1 MFKIEDRIKELNDN
15 IVLTAYELVIPV
27 YFSDGFA
34 VKEWFSRT
42 KARLIKRDDNSS
54 RFVYFVLNNRR
65 KIAFELKKQEMLRF
79 VLYGKFPTSNDKKA
93 RFYDGSLMGNWF
105 RKNRDKLIEL
115 SIKGD
120 EEASL
125 LLKIYNKPKR
135 KSIKYRKYLTF
146 DEKVLELYKLLIAN
160 DDVFDRK
167 SKYKF
172 SDGVD
177 VKFWVSKVKDRF
189 LALDTSES
197 KYILERIPN
206 FLSFE
211 NKLKEFLIYIS
222 ENRKFPSTEDF
233 SDGVR
238 MNNWF
243 YNNRERIYLL
253 SENDEV
259 ARLIVDVILSF
270 KPNYFAYLDDKDKG
284 GVKYGNK

>member
-1 MFKIEDRIKELNDN
+1 MQTDDKIEELANE
-15 IVLTAYELVIPV
+15 IVFTDYELFIPTN
-27 YFSDGFA
+27 FSDGVL
-34 VKEWFSRT
+34 VKDWFSHIKMKLSKRT
-42 KARLIKRDDNSS
+42 DKSAK
-54 RFVYFVLNNRR
+54 FVFFVLNNRR

-105 RKNRDKLIEL
+105 RKNKDKLIEL
-115 SIKGD
+115 STKKD

-125 LLKIYNKPKR
+125 LLKIYNKQKR
-135 KSIKYRKYLTF
+135 KSIKYRRYLTF
-146 DEKVLELYKLLIAN
+146 DEKVTELYKLLIAN

-211 NKLKEFLIYIS
+211 NKLKEFLIYIN

-253 SENDEV
+253 SETDEV
-259 ARLIVDVILSF
+259 ARLTVDVILSF

>member
-1 MFKIEDRIKELNDN
+1 MQTDDKIEELANE
-15 IVLTAYELVIPV
+15 IVFTDYELFIPTN
-27 YFSDGFA
+27 FSDGVL
-34 VKEWFSRT
+34 VKDWFSHIKMKLSKRT
-42 KARLIKRDDNSS
+42 DKSAK
-54 RFVYFVLNNRR
+54 FVFFVLNNRR

-105 RKNRDKLIEL
+105 RKNKDKLIEL
-115 SIKGD
+115 STKKD

-125 LLKIYNKPKR
+125 LLKIYNNQKR
-135 KSIKYRKYLTF
+135 KSIKYRRYLTF
-146 DEKVLELYKLLIAN
+146 DEKVTELYKLLIAN

-172 SDGVD
+172 IDGVD
-177 VKFWVSKVKDRF
+177 VKFWVSKVKDKL
-189 LALDTSES
+189 LALNTSEF
-197 KYILERIPN
+197 KYILERIPH

-243 YNNRERIYLL
+243 YNNRERIYLS

-259 ARLIVDVILSF
+259 ARLTVDVILSF
-270 KPNYFAYLDDKDKG
+270 KPNYFDYLDDKDKG

>member
-1 MFKIEDRIKELNDN
+1 MQTDDKIEELANE
-15 IVLTAYELVIPV
+15 IVFTDYELFIPTN
-27 YFSDGFA
+27 FSDGVL
-34 VKEWFSRT
+34 VKDWFSHIKMKLSKRT
-42 KARLIKRDDNSS
+42 DKSAK
-54 RFVYFVLNNRR
+54 FVFFVLNNRR

-105 RKNRDKLIEL
+105 RKNKDKLIEL
-115 SIKGD
+115 STKKD

-125 LLKIYNKPKR
+125 LLKIYNNQKR

-146 DEKVLELYKLLIAN
+146 DEKVTELYKLLIAN

-177 VKFWVSKVKDRF
+177 VKFWVSKVKDRL

-253 SENDEV
+253 SETDEV
-259 ARLIVDVILSF
+259 ARLTVDVILSF

>member
-1 MFKIEDRIKELNDN
+1 MQTDDKIEELANE
-15 IVLTAYELVIPV
+15 IVFTDYELFIPTN
-27 YFSDGFA
+27 FSDGVL
-34 VKEWFSRT
+34 VKDWFSHIKMKLSKRT
-42 KARLIKRDDNSS
+42 DKSAK
-54 RFVYFVLNNRR
+54 FVFFVLNNRR

-105 RKNRDKLIEL
+105 RKNKDKLIEL
-115 SIKGD
+115 STKKD

-125 LLKIYNKPKR
+125 LLKIYNNQKR
-135 KSIKYRKYLTF
+135 KSIKYRRYLTF
-146 DEKVLELYKLLIAN
+146 DEKVTELYKLLIAN

-177 VKFWVSKVKDRF
+177 VKFWVSKVKDRL

-211 NKLKEFLIYIS
+211 NKLKEFLIYIN

-259 ARLIVDVILSF
+259 ARLTVDVILSF

>member
-1 MFKIEDRIKELNDN
+1 MQTDDKIEELANE
-15 IVLTAYELVIPV
+15 IVFTDYEMFIPTN
-27 YFSDGFA
+27 FSDGVL
-34 VKEWFSRT
+34 VKDWFSHIKMKLSKRT
-42 KARLIKRDDNSS
+42 DKSAK
-54 RFVYFVLNNRR
+54 FVFFVLNNRR

-105 RKNRDKLIEL
+105 RKNKDKLIEL
-115 SIKGD
+115 STKKD

-125 LLKIYNKPKR
+125 LLKIYNNQKR
-135 KSIKYRKYLTF
+135 KSIKYRRYLTF
-146 DEKVLELYKLLIAN
+146 DEKVTELYKLLIAN

-177 VKFWVSKVKDRF
+177 VKFWVSKVKDRL
-189 LALDTSES
+189 LALDASES

-211 NKLKEFLIYIS
+211 NKLKDFLIYIN

-253 SENDEV
+253 SETDEV
-259 ARLIVDVILSF
+259 ARLTVDVILSF

>member
-1 MFKIEDRIKELNDN
+1 MQTDDKIEELANE
-15 IVLTAYELVIPV
+15 IVFTDYELFIPTN
-27 YFSDGFA
+27 FSDGVL
-34 VKEWFSRT
+34 VKDWFSHIKMKLSKRT
-42 KARLIKRDDNSS
+42 DKSAK
-54 RFVYFVLNNRR
+54 FVYFVLNNRR

-105 RKNRDKLIEL
+105 RKNKDKLIEL
-115 SIKGD
+115 STKKD

-125 LLKIYNKPKR
+125 LLKIYNNQKR
-135 KSIKYRKYLTF
+135 KSIKYRRYLTF
-146 DEKVLELYKLLIAN
+146 DEKVTELYKLLIAN

-177 VKFWVSKVKDRF
+177 VKFWVSKVKDRL

-211 NKLKEFLIYIS
+211 NKLKEFLIYIN

-233 SDGVR
+233 SDGLR

-253 SENDEV
+253 SETDEV
-259 ARLIVDVILSF
+259 ARLTVDVILSF

>member
-1 MFKIEDRIKELNDN
+1 MQTDDKIEELANE
-15 IVLTAYELVIPV
+15 IVFTDYELFIPTN
-27 YFSDGFA
+27 FSDGVL
-34 VKEWFSRT
+34 VKDWFSHIKMKLSKRT
-42 KARLIKRDDNSS
+42 DKSAK
-54 RFVYFVLNNRR
+54 FVFFVLNNRR

-105 RKNRDKLIEL
+105 RKNKDKLIEL
-115 SIKGD
+115 STKKD

-125 LLKIYNKPKR
+125 LLKIYNNQKR
-135 KSIKYRKYLTF
+135 KSIKYRRYLTF
-146 DEKVLELYKLLIAN
+146 DEKVTELYKLLIAN

-177 VKFWVSKVKDRF
+177 VKFWVSKVKDRL

-211 NKLKEFLIYIS
+211 NKLKEFLIYIN

-259 ARLIVDVILSF
+259 ARLTVDVILSF
-270 KPNYFAYLDDKDKG
+270 KPNYFDYLDDKDKG

>member
-1 MFKIEDRIKELNDN
+1 MQTDDKIEELANE
-15 IVLTAYELVIPV
+15 IVFTDYELFIPTN
-27 YFSDGFA
+27 FSDGVL
-34 VKEWFSRT
+34 VKDWFSHIKMKLSKRT
-42 KARLIKRDDNSS
+42 DKSAK
-54 RFVYFVLNNRR
+54 FVFFVLNNRR

-105 RKNRDKLIEL
+105 RKNKDKLIEL

-177 VKFWVSKVKDRF
+177 VKFWVSKVKDRL

-253 SENDEV
+253 SETDEV
-259 ARLIVDVILSF
+259 ARLTVDVILSF

>member
-1 MFKIEDRIKELNDN
+1 MQTDDKIEELANE
-15 IVLTAYELVIPV
+15 IVFTDYELFIPTN
-27 YFSDGFA
+27 FSDGVL
-34 VKEWFSRT
+34 VKDWFSHIKMKLSKRT
-42 KARLIKRDDNSS
+42 DKSAK
-54 RFVYFVLNNRR
+54 FVFFVLNNRR

-105 RKNRDKLIEL
+105 RKNKDKLIEL
-115 SIKGD
+115 STKKD

-125 LLKIYNKPKR
+125 LLKIYNNQKR
-135 KSIKYRKYLTF
+135 KSIKYRRYLTF
-146 DEKVLELYKLLIAN
+146 DEKVTELYKLLIAN

-177 VKFWVSKVKDRF
+177 VKFWVSKVKDKL
-189 LALDTSES
+189 LALNTSEF
-197 KYILERIPN
+197 KYILERIPH

>member
-1 MFKIEDRIKELNDN
+1 MQTDDKIEELANE
-15 IVLTAYELVIPV
+15 IVFTDYELFIPTN
-27 YFSDGFA
+27 FSDGVL
-34 VKEWFSRT
+34 VKDWFSHIKMKLSKRT
-42 KARLIKRDDNSS
+42 DKSAK
-54 RFVYFVLNNRR
+54 FVFFVLNNRR

-105 RKNRDKLIEL
+105 RKNKDKLIEL
-115 SIKGD
+115 STKKD

-125 LLKIYNKPKR
+125 LLKIYNNQKR
-135 KSIKYRKYLTF
+135 KSIKYRRYLTF
-146 DEKVLELYKLLIAN
+146 DEKVTELYKLLIAN

-177 VKFWVSKVKDRF
+177 VKFWVSKVKDRL

-211 NKLKEFLIYIS
+211 NKLKDFFIYIN

-259 ARLIVDVILSF
+259 ARLTVDVILSF
-270 KPNYFAYLDDKDKG
+270 KPNYFDYLDDKDKE

>member
-1 MFKIEDRIKELNDN
+1 MQTDDKIEELANE
-15 IVLTAYELVIPV
+15 IVFTDYELFIPTN
-27 YFSDGFA
+27 FSDGVL
-34 VKEWFSRT
+34 VKDWFSHIKMKLSKRT
-42 KARLIKRDDNSS
+42 DKSAK
-54 RFVYFVLNNRR
+54 FVFFVLNNRR

-105 RKNRDKLIEL
+105 RKNKDKLIEL
-115 SIKGD
+115 STKKD

-125 LLKIYNKPKR
+125 LLKIYNNQKR
-135 KSIKYRKYLTF
+135 KSIKYRRYLTF
-146 DEKVLELYKLLIAN
+146 DEKVTELYKLLIAN

-177 VKFWVSKVKDRF
+177 VKFWVSKVKDKL
-189 LALDTSES
+189 LALNTSES
-197 KYILERIPN
+197 KYILERIPH
-206 FLSFE
+206 FLSFV

>member
-1 MFKIEDRIKELNDN
+1 MQTDDKIEELANE
-15 IVLTAYELVIPV
+15 IVFTDYELFIPTN
-27 YFSDGFA
+27 FSDGVL
-34 VKEWFSRT
+34 VKDWFSHIKMKLSKRT
-42 KARLIKRDDNSS
+42 DKSAK
-54 RFVYFVLNNRR
+54 FVFFVLNNRR

-105 RKNRDKLIEL
+105 RKNKDKLIEL
-115 SIKGD
+115 STKKD

-125 LLKIYNKPKR
+125 LLKIYNNQKR
-135 KSIKYRKYLTF
+135 KSIKYRRYLTF

-160 DDVFDRK
+160 DDVFNRK

-177 VKFWVSKVKDRF
+177 VKFWVSKVKDRL

-211 NKLKEFLIYIS
+211 NKLKEFLIYIN

-253 SENDEV
+253 SETDEV
-259 ARLIVDVILSF
+259 ARLTVDVILSF

>member
-1 MFKIEDRIKELNDN
+1 MQTDDKIEELANE
-15 IVLTAYELVIPV
+15 IVFTDYELFIPTN
-27 YFSDGFA
+27 FSNGVL
-34 VKEWFSRT
+34 VKDWFSHIKMKLSKRT
-42 KARLIKRDDNSS
+42 DKSAK
-54 RFVYFVLNNRR
+54 FVFFVLNNRR

-105 RKNRDKLIEL
+105 RKNKDKLIEL
-115 SIKGD
+115 STRKD

-125 LLKIYNKPKR
+125 LLKIYNNQKR
-135 KSIKYRKYLTF
+135 KSIKYRRYLTF
-146 DEKVLELYKLLIAN
+146 DEKVTELYKLLIAN

-177 VKFWVSKVKDRF
+177 VKFWVSKVKDRL

-253 SENDEV
+253 SETDEV
-259 ARLIVDVILSF
+259 ARLTVDVILSF

>member
-1 MFKIEDRIKELNDN
+1 MQTDDKIEELANE
-15 IVLTAYELVIPV
+15 IVFTDYELFIPTN
-27 YFSDGFA
+27 FSDGVL
-34 VKEWFSRT
+34 VKDWFSHIKMKLSKRT
-42 KARLIKRDDNSS
+42 DKSAK
-54 RFVYFVLNNRR
+54 FVFFVLNNRR

-105 RKNRDKLIEL
+105 RKNKDKLIEL
-115 SIKGD
+115 STKKD

-125 LLKIYNKPKR
+125 LLKIYNNQKR
-135 KSIKYRKYLTF
+135 KSIKYRRYLTF
-146 DEKVLELYKLLIAN
+146 DEKVTELYKLLIAN

-177 VKFWVSKVKDRF
+177 VKFWVSKVKDRL

-211 NKLKEFLIYIS
+211 NKLKDFFIYIN

-253 SENDEV
+253 SETDEV
-259 ARLIVDVILSF
+259 ARLTVDVILSF

>member
-1 MFKIEDRIKELNDN
+1 MQTDDKIEELANE
-15 IVLTAYELVIPV
+15 IVFTDYELFIPTN
-27 YFSDGFA
+27 FSDGVL
-34 VKEWFSRT
+34 VKDWFSHIKMKLSKRT
-42 KARLIKRDDNSS
+42 DKSAK
-54 RFVYFVLNNRR
+54 FVFFVLNNRR

-105 RKNRDKLIEL
+105 RKNKDKLIEL
-115 SIKGD
+115 STKKD

-125 LLKIYNKPKR
+125 LLKIYNNQKR
-135 KSIKYRKYLTF
+135 KSIKYRRYLTF
-146 DEKVLELYKLLIAN
+146 DEKVTELYKLLIAN

-177 VKFWVSKVKDRF
+177 VKFWVSKVKDRL

-211 NKLKEFLIYIS
+211 NKLKEFLIYIN

-253 SENDEV
+253 SETDEV
-259 ARLIVDVILSF
+259 ARLTVDVILSF
-270 KPNYFAYLDDKDKG
+270 KPNYFAYLDDKDRG

>member
-1 MFKIEDRIKELNDN
+1 MQTDDKIEELANE
-15 IVLTAYELVIPV
+15 IVFTDYELFIPTN
-27 YFSDGFA
+27 FSDGVL
-34 VKEWFSRT
+34 VKDWFSHIKMKLSKRT
-42 KARLIKRDDNSS
+42 DKSAK
-54 RFVYFVLNNRR
+54 FVFFVLNNRR

-105 RKNRDKLIEL
+105 RKNKDKLIEL
-115 SIKGD
+115 STKKD

-125 LLKIYNKPKR
+125 LLKIYNNQKR

-146 DEKVLELYKLLIAN
+146 DEKVTELYKLLIAN

-177 VKFWVSKVKDRF
+177 VKFWVSKVKDRL

-211 NKLKEFLIYIS
+211 NKLKEFLIYIN

-253 SENDEV
+253 SETDEV
-259 ARLIVDVILSF
+259 ARLTVDVILSF

>member
-1 MFKIEDRIKELNDN
+1 MQTDDKIEELANE
-15 IVLTAYELVIPV
+15 IVFTDYELFIPTN
-27 YFSDGFA
+27 FSDGVL
-34 VKEWFSRT
+34 VKDWFSHIKMKLSKRT
-42 KARLIKRDDNSS
+42 DKSAK
-54 RFVYFVLNNRR
+54 FVFFVLNNRR

-105 RKNRDKLIEL
+105 RKNKDKLIEL
-115 SIKGD
+115 STKKD

-125 LLKIYNKPKR
+125 LLKIYNNQKR
-135 KSIKYRKYLTF
+135 KSIKYRRYLTF
-146 DEKVLELYKLLIAN
+146 DEKVTELYKLLIAN

-177 VKFWVSKVKDRF
+177 VKFWVSKVKDRL

-211 NKLKEFLIYIS
+211 NKLKEFLIYIN

>member
-1 MFKIEDRIKELNDN
+1 
-15 IVLTAYELVIPV
+15 
-27 YFSDGFA
+27 
-34 VKEWFSRT
+34 
-42 KARLIKRDDNSS
+42 
-54 RFVYFVLNNRR
+54 
-65 KIAFELKKQEMLRF
+65 MLRF

-105 RKNRDKLIEL
+105 RKNKDKLIEL
-115 SIKGD
+115 STKKD

-125 LLKIYNKPKR
+125 LLKIYNNQKR
-135 KSIKYRKYLTF
+135 KSIKYRRYLTF
-146 DEKVLELYKLLIAN
+146 DEKVTELYKLLIAN

-177 VKFWVSKVKDRF
+177 VKFWVSKVKDRL

-211 NKLKEFLIYIS
+211 NKLKDFLIYIN

-253 SENDEV
+253 SETDEV
-259 ARLIVDVILSF
+259 ARLTVDVILSF
-270 KPNYFAYLDDKDKG
+270 KSNYFAYLDDKDKG

>member
-1 MFKIEDRIKELNDN
+1 MQTDDKIEELANE
-15 IVLTAYELVIPV
+15 IVFTDYELFIPTN
-27 YFSDGFA
+27 FSDGVL
-34 VKEWFSRT
+34 VKDWFSHIKMKLSKRT
-42 KARLIKRDDNSS
+42 DKSAK
-54 RFVYFVLNNRR
+54 FVFFVLNNRR

-105 RKNRDKLIEL
+105 RKNKDKLIEL
-115 SIKGD
+115 STKED

-125 LLKIYNKPKR
+125 LLKIYNNQKR

-177 VKFWVSKVKDRF
+177 VKFWVSKVKDKL
-189 LALDTSES
+189 LALNTSEF
-197 KYILERIPN
+197 KYILERIPH

-259 ARLIVDVILSF
+259 ARLTVDVILSF

>member
-1 MFKIEDRIKELNDN
+1 MQTDDKIEELANE
-15 IVLTAYELVIPV
+15 IVFTDYELFIPTN
-27 YFSDGFA
+27 FSDGVL
-34 VKEWFSRT
+34 VKDWFSHIKMKLSKRT
-42 KARLIKRDDNSS
+42 DKSAK
-54 RFVYFVLNNRR
+54 FVFFVLNNRR

-105 RKNRDKLIEL
+105 RKNKDKLIEL
-115 SIKGD
+115 STKKD

-125 LLKIYNKPKR
+125 LLKIYNNQKR
-135 KSIKYRKYLTF
+135 KSIKYRRYLTF
-146 DEKVLELYKLLIAN
+146 DEKVTELYKLLIAN

-177 VKFWVSKVKDRF
+177 VKFWVSKVKDRL

-259 ARLIVDVILSF
+259 ARLTVDVILSF
-270 KPNYFAYLDDKDKG
+270 KPNYFDYLDDKDKG

>member
-1 MFKIEDRIKELNDN
+1 MQTDDKIEELANE
-15 IVLTAYELVIPV
+15 IVFTDYELFIPTN
-27 YFSDGFA
+27 FSDGVL
-34 VKEWFSRT
+34 VKDWFSHIKMKLSKRT
-42 KARLIKRDDNSS
+42 DKSAK
-54 RFVYFVLNNRR
+54 FVFFVLNNRR

-105 RKNRDKLIEL
+105 RKNKDKLIEL
-115 SIKGD
+115 STKKD

-125 LLKIYNKPKR
+125 LLKIYNNQKR
-135 KSIKYRKYLTF
+135 KSIKYRRYLTF
-146 DEKVLELYKLLIAN
+146 DEKVTELYKLLIAN

-177 VKFWVSKVKDRF
+177 VKFWVSKVKDKL
-189 LALDTSES
+189 LALNTSES
-197 KYILERIPN
+197 KYILERIPH

-259 ARLIVDVILSF
+259 ARLTVDVILSF

>member
-1 MFKIEDRIKELNDN
+1 MQTDDKIEELANE
-15 IVLTAYELVIPV
+15 IVFTDYELFIPTN
-27 YFSDGFA
+27 FSDGVL
-34 VKEWFSRT
+34 VKDWFSHIKMKLSKRT
-42 KARLIKRDDNSS
+42 DKSAK
-54 RFVYFVLNNRR
+54 FVFFVLNNRR

-105 RKNRDKLIEL
+105 RKNKDKLIEL
-115 SIKGD
+115 STKKD

-125 LLKIYNKPKR
+125 LLKIYNNQKR

-146 DEKVLELYKLLIAN
+146 DEKVTELYKLLIAN

-177 VKFWVSKVKDRF
+177 VKFWVSKVKNKL
-189 LALDTSES
+189 LALNTSEF

-253 SENDEV
+253 SETDEV
-259 ARLIVDVILSF
+259 ARLTVDVILSF

>member
-1 MFKIEDRIKELNDN
+1 MQTDDKIEELANE
-15 IVLTAYELVIPV
+15 IVFTDYELFIPTN
-27 YFSDGFA
+27 FSDGVL
-34 VKEWFSRT
+34 VKDWFSHIKMKLSKRT
-42 KARLIKRDDNSS
+42 DKSAK
-54 RFVYFVLNNRR
+54 FVFFVLNNRR

-105 RKNRDKLIEL
+105 RKNKDKLIEL
-115 SIKGD
+115 STKED

-125 LLKIYNKPKR
+125 LLKIYNNQKR

-177 VKFWVSKVKDRF
+177 VKFWVSKVKDKL
-189 LALDTSES
+189 LALNTSEF
-197 KYILERIPN
+197 KYILERIPH

-253 SENDEV
+253 SETDEV
-259 ARLIVDVILSF
+259 ARLTVDVILSF

>member
-1 MFKIEDRIKELNDN
+1 MQTDDKIEELANE
-15 IVLTAYELVIPV
+15 IVFTDYELFIPTN
-27 YFSDGFA
+27 FSDGVL
-34 VKEWFSRT
+34 VKDWFSHIKMKLSKRT
-42 KARLIKRDDNSS
+42 DKSAK
-54 RFVYFVLNNRR
+54 FVFFVLNNRR

-105 RKNRDKLIEL
+105 RKNKDKLIEL
-115 SIKGD
+115 STKKD

-125 LLKIYNKPKR
+125 LLKIYNNQKR
-135 KSIKYRKYLTF
+135 KSIKYRRYLTF
-146 DEKVLELYKLLIAN
+146 DEKVTELYKLLIAN

-177 VKFWVSKVKDRF
+177 VKFWVSKVKDRL

-211 NKLKEFLIYIS
+211 NKLKEFLIYIN

-253 SENDEV
+253 SETDEV
-259 ARLIVDVILSF
+259 ARLTVDVILSF

-284 GVKYGNK
+284 GVKYVNK

>member
-1 MFKIEDRIKELNDN
+1 MQTDDKIEELANEVVFTD
-15 IVLTAYELVIPV
+15 YELFIPTN
-27 YFSDGFA
+27 FSDGVL
-34 VKEWFSRT
+34 VKDWFSHIKMKLSKRT
-42 KARLIKRDDNSS
+42 DKSAK
-54 RFVYFVLNNRR
+54 FVFFVLNNRR

-105 RKNRDKLIEL
+105 RKNKDKLIEL
-115 SIKGD
+115 STKKD

-125 LLKIYNKPKR
+125 LLKIYNNQKR
-135 KSIKYRKYLTF
+135 KSIKYRRYLTF
-146 DEKVLELYKLLIAN
+146 DEKVTELYKLLIAN

-177 VKFWVSKVKDRF
+177 VKFWVSKVKDRL

-211 NKLKEFLIYIS
+211 NKLKEFLIYIN

-253 SENDEV
+253 SETDEV
-259 ARLIVDVILSF
+259 ARLTVDVILSF
-270 KPNYFAYLDDKDKG
+270 KSNYFAYLDDKDKG

>member
-1 MFKIEDRIKELNDN
+1 MQTDDKIEELANE
-15 IVLTAYELVIPV
+15 IVFTDYELFIPTN
-27 YFSDGFA
+27 FSDGVL
-34 VKEWFSRT
+34 VKDWFSHIKMKLSKRT
-42 KARLIKRDDNSS
+42 DKSAK
-54 RFVYFVLNNRR
+54 FVFFVLNNRR

-105 RKNRDKLIEL
+105 RKNKDKLIEL
-115 SIKGD
+115 STKKD

-125 LLKIYNKPKR
+125 LLKIYNNQKR
-135 KSIKYRKYLTF
+135 KSIKYRRYLTF
-146 DEKVLELYKLLIAN
+146 DEKVTELYKLLIAN

-177 VKFWVSKVKDRF
+177 VKFWVSKVKDRL

-211 NKLKEFLIYIS
+211 NKLKDFLIYIN

-259 ARLIVDVILSF
+259 ARLTVDVILSF
-270 KPNYFAYLDDKDKG
+270 KTNYFAYLDDKDKG

>member
-1 MFKIEDRIKELNDN
+1 MQTDDKIEELANE
-15 IVLTAYELVIPV
+15 IVFTDYELFIPTN
-27 YFSDGFA
+27 FSDGVL
-34 VKEWFSRT
+34 VKDWFSHIKMKLSKRT
-42 KARLIKRDDNSS
+42 DKSAK
-54 RFVYFVLNNRR
+54 FVFFVLNNRR

-105 RKNRDKLIEL
+105 RKNKDKLIEL
-115 SIKGD
+115 STKKD

-125 LLKIYNKPKR
+125 LLKIYNNQKR
-135 KSIKYRKYLTF
+135 KSIKYRRYLTF
-146 DEKVLELYKLLIAN
+146 DEKVTELYKLLIAN

-177 VKFWVSKVKDRF
+177 VKFWVSKVKDRL

-211 NKLKEFLIYIS
+211 NKLKDFFIYIN

-243 YNNRERIYLL
+243 YNNSERIYLL

-259 ARLIVDVILSF
+259 ARLTVDVILSF

>member
-1 MFKIEDRIKELNDN
+1 MQTDDKIEELANE
-15 IVLTAYELVIPV
+15 IVFTDYELFIPTN
-27 YFSDGFA
+27 FSDGVL
-34 VKEWFSRT
+34 VKDWFSHIKMKLSKRT
-42 KARLIKRDDNSS
+42 DKSAK
-54 RFVYFVLNNRR
+54 FVFFVLNNRR

-105 RKNRDKLIEL
+105 RKNKDKLIEL

-177 VKFWVSKVKDRF
+177 VKFWVSKVKDRL

-259 ARLIVDVILSF
+259 ARLTVDVILSF

>member
-1 MFKIEDRIKELNDN
+1 MQTDDKIEELANE
-15 IVLTAYELVIPV
+15 IVFTDYELFIPTN
-27 YFSDGFA
+27 FSDGVL
-34 VKEWFSRT
+34 VKDWFSHIKMKLSKRT
-42 KARLIKRDDNSS
+42 DKSAK
-54 RFVYFVLNNRR
+54 FVFFVLNNRR

-105 RKNRDKLIEL
+105 RKNKDKLIEL
-115 SIKGD
+115 STRKD

-125 LLKIYNKPKR
+125 LLKIYNNQKR
-135 KSIKYRKYLTF
+135 KSIKYRRYLTF
-146 DEKVLELYKLLIAN
+146 DEKVTELYKLLIAN

-177 VKFWVSKVKDRF
+177 VKFWVSKVKDRL

-253 SENDEV
+253 SETDEV
-259 ARLIVDVILSF
+259 ARLTVDVILSF

>member
-1 MFKIEDRIKELNDN
+1 MQTDDKIEELANE
-15 IVLTAYELVIPV
+15 IVFTDYELFIPTN
-27 YFSDGFA
+27 FSDGVL
-34 VKEWFSRT
+34 VKDWFSHIKMKLSKRT
-42 KARLIKRDDNSS
+42 DKSAK
-54 RFVYFVLNNRR
+54 FVFFVLNNRR

-105 RKNRDKLIEL
+105 RKNKDKLIEL
-115 SIKGD
+115 STKKD

-125 LLKIYNKPKR
+125 LLKIYNNQKR
-135 KSIKYRKYLTF
+135 KSIKYRRYLTF
-146 DEKVLELYKLLIAN
+146 DEKVTELYKLLIAN

-177 VKFWVSKVKDRF
+177 VKFWVSKVKDRL

-259 ARLIVDVILSF
+259 ARLTVDVILSF

>member
-1 MFKIEDRIKELNDN
+1 MQTDDKIEELANE
-15 IVLTAYELVIPV
+15 IVFTDYELFIPTN
-27 YFSDGFA
+27 FSDGVL
-34 VKEWFSRT
+34 VKDWFSHIKMKLSKRT
-42 KARLIKRDDNSS
+42 DKSAK
-54 RFVYFVLNNRR
+54 FVFFVLNNRR

-105 RKNRDKLIEL
+105 RKNKDKLIEL
-115 SIKGD
+115 STKKD

-125 LLKIYNKPKR
+125 LLKIYNNQKR
-135 KSIKYRKYLTF
+135 KSIKYRRYLTF
-146 DEKVLELYKLLIAN
+146 DEKVTELYKLLIAN

-177 VKFWVSKVKDRF
+177 VKFWVSKVKDRL

-211 NKLKEFLIYIS
+211 NKLKEFLIYIN

-253 SENDEV
+253 SETDEV
-259 ARLIVDVILSF
+259 ARLTVDVILSF

>member
-1 MFKIEDRIKELNDN
+1 MQTDDKIEELANE
-15 IVLTAYELVIPV
+15 IVFTDYELFIPTN
-27 YFSDGFA
+27 FSDGVL
-34 VKEWFSRT
+34 VKDWFSHIKMKLSKRT
-42 KARLIKRDDNSS
+42 DKSAK
-54 RFVYFVLNNRR
+54 FVFFVLNNRR

-105 RKNRDKLIEL
+105 RKNKDKLIEL
-115 SIKGD
+115 STKKD

-125 LLKIYNKPKR
+125 LLKIYNNQKR
-135 KSIKYRKYLTF
+135 KSIKYRRYLTF
-146 DEKVLELYKLLIAN
+146 DEKVTELYKLLIAN

-177 VKFWVSKVKDRF
+177 VKFWVSKVKDRL

-211 NKLKEFLIYIS
+211 NKLKEFLIYIN

-253 SENDEV
+253 SETDEV
-259 ARLIVDVILSF
+259 ARLTVDVILSF
-270 KPNYFAYLDDKDKG
+270 KSNYFAYLDDKDKG

>member
-1 MFKIEDRIKELNDN
+1 MQTDDKIEELANE
-15 IVLTAYELVIPV
+15 IVFTDYELFIPTN
-27 YFSDGFA
+27 FSDGVL
-34 VKEWFSRT
+34 VKDWFSHIKMKLSKRT
-42 KARLIKRDDNSS
+42 DKSAK
-54 RFVYFVLNNRR
+54 FVFFVLNNRR

-105 RKNRDKLIEL
+105 RKNKDKLIEL
-115 SIKGD
+115 STKKD

-125 LLKIYNKPKR
+125 LLKIYNNQKR
-135 KSIKYRKYLTF
+135 KSIKYRRYLTF
-146 DEKVLELYKLLIAN
+146 DEKVTELYKLLIAN

-177 VKFWVSKVKDRF
+177 VKFWVSKVKDRL

-211 NKLKEFLIYIS
+211 NKLKEFLVYIS

-259 ARLIVDVILSF
+259 ARLTVDVILSF

>member
-1 MFKIEDRIKELNDN
+1 MQTDDKIEELANE
-15 IVLTAYELVIPV
+15 IVFTDYELFIPTN
-27 YFSDGFA
+27 FSDGVL
-34 VKEWFSRT
+34 VKDWFSHIKMKLSKRT
-42 KARLIKRDDNSS
+42 DKSAK
-54 RFVYFVLNNRR
+54 FVFFVLNNRR

-105 RKNRDKLIEL
+105 RKNKDKLIEL
-115 SIKGD
+115 STKKD

-125 LLKIYNKPKR
+125 LLKIYNNQKR
-135 KSIKYRKYLTF
+135 KSIKYRRYLTF
-146 DEKVLELYKLLIAN
+146 DEKVTELYKLLIAN

-177 VKFWVSKVKDRF
+177 VKFWVSKVKDRL

-253 SENDEV
+253 SETDEV
-259 ARLIVDVILSF
+259 ARLTVDVILSF

>member
-1 MFKIEDRIKELNDN
+1 MQTDDKIEELANE
-15 IVLTAYELVIPV
+15 IVFTDYELFIPTN
-27 YFSDGFA
+27 FSDGVL
-34 VKEWFSRT
+34 VKDWFSHIKMKLSKRT
-42 KARLIKRDDNSS
+42 DKSAK
-54 RFVYFVLNNRR
+54 FVYFVLNNRR

-105 RKNRDKLIEL
+105 RKNKDKLIEL
-115 SIKGD
+115 STKKD

-125 LLKIYNKPKR
+125 LLKIYNNQKR
-135 KSIKYRKYLTF
+135 KSIKYRRYLTF
-146 DEKVLELYKLLIAN
+146 DEKVTELYKLLIAN

-177 VKFWVSKVKDRF
+177 VKFWVSKVKDRL

-211 NKLKEFLIYIS
+211 NKLKEFLIYIN

-253 SENDEV
+253 SETDEV
-259 ARLIVDVILSF
+259 ARLTVDVILSF

>member
-1 MFKIEDRIKELNDN
+1 MQTDDKIEELANE
-15 IVLTAYELVIPV
+15 IVFTDYELFIPTN
-27 YFSDGFA
+27 FSDGVL
-34 VKEWFSRT
+34 VKDWFSHIKMKLSKRT
-42 KARLIKRDDNSS
+42 DKSAK
-54 RFVYFVLNNRR
+54 FVFFVLNNRR

-105 RKNRDKLIEL
+105 RKNKDKLIEL
-115 SIKGD
+115 STKKD

-125 LLKIYNKPKR
+125 LLKIYNNQKR
-135 KSIKYRKYLTF
+135 KSIKYRRYLTF
-146 DEKVLELYKLLIAN
+146 DEKVTELYKLLIAN

-177 VKFWVSKVKDRF
+177 VKFWVSKVKDRL

-253 SENDEV
+253 SETDEV
-259 ARLIVDVILSF
+259 ARLTVDVILSF

-284 GVKYGNK
+284 GVKYVNK

>member
-1 MFKIEDRIKELNDN
+1 MQTDDKIEELANE
-15 IVLTAYELVIPV
+15 IVFTDYELFIPTN
-27 YFSDGFA
+27 FSDGVL
-34 VKEWFSRT
+34 VKDWFSHIKMKLSKRT
-42 KARLIKRDDNSS
+42 DKSAK
-54 RFVYFVLNNRR
+54 FVFFVLNNRR

-105 RKNRDKLIEL
+105 RKNKDKLIEL
-115 SIKGD
+115 STKKD

-125 LLKIYNKPKR
+125 LLKIYNNQKR
-135 KSIKYRKYLTF
+135 KSIKYRRYLTF
-146 DEKVLELYKLLIAN
+146 DEKVTELYKLLIAN

-177 VKFWVSKVKDRF
+177 VKFWVSKVKDRL

-211 NKLKEFLIYIS
+211 NKLKEFLIYIN

-243 YNNRERIYLL
+243 YNNREIIYLL
-253 SENDEV
+253 SETDEV
-259 ARLIVDVILSF
+259 ARLTVDVILSF